1 MDTTVLQ
8 TEDLKKYFPGNGGIK
23 AVDGVNLSV
32 QRGEVFGFLGPNGA
46 GKTTTIGMILGLL
59 HPTAGTVTVLG
70 QPVTPDHTV
79 SLRAVGA
86 LVGAPAL
93 FPYLSAR
100 DNLALVAKLDG
111 PAAEE
116 RIASTLALVGLTEAA
131 DRKAGK
137 YSTGMKQRL
146 GLALALVR
154 APQLLVLD
162 EPSNGMDPA
171 GMRDLR
177 EMLRKLADQGMT
189 VFLSSHL
196 LHEVEQLCDR
206 VAVLNKGRIV
216 AQGPVQT
223 LLSDRAVVRVRVPSP
238 AEAAALLL
246 ALPGVTK
253 VQPNGSTVTVSGVSS
268 EAVVAHLAAHG
279 IIPSEVTQGQE
290 DLENLFLQ
298 LTQPGA
304 AQDSRSL

>member
-1 MDTTVLQ
+1 MNTIVLQ
-8 TEDLKKYFPGNGGIK
+8 TEDLKKHFSRGDVK

-59 HPTAGTVTVLG
+59 HATSGSVTVLG
-70 QPVTPDHTV
+70 QPVTPAHTTP
-79 SLRAVGA
+79 LRAVGA

-100 DNLALVAKLDG
+100 DNLGLIAKLDG

-116 RIASTLALVGLTEAA
+116 RITSTLALVGLTEAA

-146 GLALALVR
+146 GLGLALVR

-162 EPSNGMDPA
+162 EPSNGMDPG

-177 EMLRKLADQGMT
+177 DLLRKLADQGMT

-206 VAVLNKGRIV
+206 VAVLNRGKIV
-216 AQGPVQT
+216 AQGPVPT
-223 LLSDRAVVRVRVPSP
+223 LLNDQKVVRVRVASP
-238 AEAAALLL
+238 AEAATLLL
-246 ALPGVTK
+246 TLPGVTK
-253 VQPNGSTVTVSGVSS
+253 VQPNGTTVTVSGPSS
-268 EAVVAHLAAHG
+268 DAIVAHLVAHG

-298 LTQPGA
+298 LTQPA
-304 AQDSRSL
+304 AA

>member
-1 MDTTVLQ
+1 MNTIVLQ
-8 TEDLKKYFPGNGGIK
+8 TEDLKKHFSRGDVK

-59 HPTAGTVTVLG
+59 HATSGSVTVLG
-70 QPVTPDHTV
+70 QPVTPAHTTP
-79 SLRAVGA
+79 LRAVGA

-100 DNLALVAKLDG
+100 DNLGLIAKLDG

-116 RIASTLALVGLTEAA
+116 RITSTLALVGLTEAA

-146 GLALALVR
+146 GLGLALVR

-162 EPSNGMDPA
+162 EPSNGMDPG

-177 EMLRKLADQGMT
+177 DLLRKLADQGMT

-206 VAVLNKGRIV
+206 VAVLNRGKIV

-223 LLSDRAVVRVRVPSP
+223 LLNDQKVVRVRVASP
-238 AEAAALLL
+238 AEAATLLL
-246 ALPGVTK
+246 TLPGVTK
-253 VQPNGSTVTVSGVSS
+253 VQPNGTTVTVSGPSS
-268 EAVVAHLAAHG
+268 DAIVAYLVAHG

-298 LTQPGA
+298 LTQPA
-304 AQDSRSL
+304 AA

>member
-1 MDTTVLQ
+1 MNTVVLQ
-8 TEDLKKYFPGNGGIK
+8 TEDLKKYFSRGGVK

-59 HPTAGTVTVLG
+59 HATSGSVTVLG
-70 QPVTPDHTV
+70 QPVTPTHTTP
-79 SLRAVGA
+79 LRAVGA

-100 DNLALVAKLDG
+100 DNLGLIARLDG

-116 RIASTLALVGLTEAA
+116 RITSTLALVGLTEAA

-146 GLALALVR
+146 GLALALIR

-162 EPSNGMDPA
+162 EPSNGMDPG

-177 EMLRKLADQGMT
+177 DLLRKLADQGMT

-206 VAVLNKGRIV
+206 VAVLNKGKIV

-223 LLSDRAVVRVRVPSP
+223 LLNNQKVVRVRVPSP
-238 AEAAALLL
+238 AEAAAFLLT
-246 ALPGVTK
+246 LPGVTK
-253 VQPNGSTVTVSGVSS
+253 VQPNGTTVTVSGPASD
-268 EAVVAHLAAHG
+268 AVVAHLVAHG

-290 DLENLFLQ
+290 DLENLFLE
-298 LTQPGA
+298 LTQPA
-304 AQDSRSL
+304 AA

>member
-1 MDTTVLQ
+1 MNTIVLQ
-8 TEDLKKYFPGNGGIK
+8 TEDLKKYFSRGGVK

-59 HPTAGTVTVLG
+59 HSTSGSVTVLG
-70 QPVTPDHTV
+70 QPVTPTHTTP
-79 SLRAVGA
+79 LRAVGA

-100 DNLALVAKLDG
+100 DNLGLIARLDG

-116 RIASTLALVGLTEAA
+116 RITSTLALVGLTEAA

-146 GLALALVR
+146 GLALALIR

-162 EPSNGMDPA
+162 EPSNGMDPG

-177 EMLRKLADQGMT
+177 DLLRKLADQGMT

-206 VAVLNKGRIV
+206 VAVLNKGKIV

-223 LLSDRAVVRVRVPSP
+223 LLNNQKVVRVRVPSP
-238 AEAAALLL
+238 AEAAAFLLT
-246 ALPGVTK
+246 LPGVTK
-253 VQPNGSTVTVSGVSS
+253 VQPNGTTVTVSGPASD
-268 EAVVAHLAAHG
+268 AVVAHLVAHG

-290 DLENLFLQ
+290 DLENLFLE
-298 LTQPGA
+298 LTQPA
-304 AQDSRSL
+304 AA

>member
-1 MDTTVLQ
+1 MNTIVLQ
-8 TEDLKKYFPGNGGIK
+8 TEDLKKHFSRGDVK

-59 HPTAGTVTVLG
+59 HATSGSVTVLG
-70 QPVTPDHTV
+70 QPVTPAHTTP
-79 SLRAVGA
+79 LRAVGA

-100 DNLALVAKLDG
+100 DNLGLIAKLDG

-116 RIASTLALVGLTEAA
+116 RITSTLALVGLTEAA

-146 GLALALVR
+146 GLGLALVR

-162 EPSNGMDPA
+162 EPSNGMDPG

-177 EMLRKLADQGMT
+177 DLLRKLADQGMT

-206 VAVLNKGRIV
+206 VAVLNRGKIV

-223 LLSDRAVVRVRVPSP
+223 LLNDQKVVRVRVASP
-238 AEAAALLL
+238 AEAATLLL
-246 ALPGVTK
+246 TLPGVTK
-253 VQPNGSTVTVSGVSS
+253 VQPNGTTVTVSGPSS
-268 EAVVAHLAAHG
+268 DAIVAHLVAHG

-298 LTQPGA
+298 LTQPA
-304 AQDSRSL
+304 AA